1 MLAQHTR
8 RIQLKIYHTETQED
22 YDALMV
28 ELEAQGFMWSF
39 GRKLSESNNWHVSE
53 HLTCIRVYDSEV
65 NHASLNYYKEE
76 YSHIP
81 ITKYKAKVNEMRFTK
96 KNVLNLTD
104 KWVENKIVS
113 FQELQ
118 NQIKELD
125 DTPEKVVVPKC
136 FDEWFKEIVVEYP
149 ITDSSKR
156 FALWK
161 LSQQGLG
168 YGFERA
174 NGEKIPYDTDLG
186 KWLFKNRE
194 LAINA
199 ILNGYTIE
207 RFYCI
212 PLPHLETADGTK
224 QYLTKSGAGNYFA
237 LSPCIGQKQRY
248 TKEELQQVPE
258 IYKPFAK
265 LIEEEE

>member
-1 MLAQHTR
+1 M
-8 RIQLKIYHTETQED
+8 KIYHTETQAD

-28 ELEAQGFMWSF
+28 ELEVKGIGTLGKRYWEVYENQTVVIVHALC
-39 GRKLSESNNWHVSE
+39 RHSESTRTDTAYGSLEWALKNY
-53 HLTCIRVYDSEV
+53 LT
-65 NHASLNYYKEE
+65 A
-76 YSHIP
+76 P
-81 ITKYKAKVNEMRFTK
+81 QKYKAKADEKMRFTK
-96 KNVLNLTD
+96 ENVLDLTD
-104 KWVENKIVS
+104 KWIENKTVS
-113 FQELQ
+113 FQDLQ
-118 NQIKELD
+118 NEIKELD

-136 FDEWFKEIVVEYP
+136 FDEWFKEIVFEYP

-161 LSQQGLG
+161 LSQQGFG
-168 YGFERA
+168 CGFERA

-199 ILNGYTIE
+199 VLNGYTIERE

-224 QYLTKSGAGNYFA
+224 QYLTKSGAGNYLA

-248 TKEELQQVPE
+248 TKEELEQVPE